1 MRGMKT
7 DNGIAMVWLA
17 VTILFITAAAAVAVD
32 LSGAFNTARTDQTTA
47 DLACLAGVRELPD
60 TNAAIGQTINYTVA
74 NWPSMAGNTPTIVG
88 TTATY
93 GDGAGNSIAIDASFG
108 GDPSKMHVVVT
119 EQSDSF
125 FGRILGAD
133 TVPVSQEAFCR
144 VTELNAGA
152 GLPFGALPGGFQGG
166 LQAPNPCGTN
176 SGNCGAL
183 AIPRDDVSGASATLI
198 KNIAEGTDR
207 DLTPWLGPIAG
218 AANCSAVNAGQECS
232 IVRTDTG
239 VSASH
244 LGEGMLQRL
253 ENDPGATCTTVVN
266 GRTIN
271 CDTLTDVLGSAPA
284 ELTDVFSTQPSFW
297 ETSLNGTYDDPANTT
312 NHFYFDGV
320 IAKCDSP
327 RLGTIPIVSEDMSWD
342 LGDPN
347 PGWPSGKKDVKLVGK
362 YWVILIDPNDSG
374 DWQGSG
380 NLKTASAAIIWWGP
394 NVECAGP
401 GSTTTPFDPNSGL
414 STKTVKLVDD
424 TN

>member
-1 MRGMKT
+1 MKRMKT

-32 LSGAFNTARTDQTTA
+32 ASSAFNTARTDQTTA

-74 NWPSMAGNTPTIVG
+74 NWPALAGNTPTIVG

-93 GDGAGNSIAIDASFG
+93 ADGAGNSIAIDAQFG
-108 GDPSKMHVVVT
+108 GDPSKMHVEVT

-125 FGRILGAD
+125 FGRVIGAN
-133 TVPVSQEAFCR
+133 TIPVSQEAFCR
-144 VTELNAGA
+144 VTELKVGA
-152 GLPFGALPGGFQGG
+152 GLPFGALPAGFQGG

-183 AIPRDDVSGASATLI
+183 SIPRDDVGGAGPTLI

-218 AANCSAVNAGQECS
+218 AANCSAVSAGQECS
-232 IVRTDTG
+232 IVSTDTG
-239 VSASH
+239 VSSAH

-253 ENDPGATCTTVVN
+253 ENDPGATCTTVVS

-271 CDTLTDVLGSAPA
+271 CDTLEQVLGPDP
-284 ELTDVFSTQPSFW
+284 LTKLMDAFTTQPSFW
-297 ETSLNGTYDDPANTT
+297 ETSLNGTYDASNTT

-347 PGWPSGKKDVKLVGK
+347 PGWPNGQKDVKLVGR
-362 YWVILIDPNDSG
+362 YWVILVDPKDSG
-374 DWQGSG
+374 DWHGNG

-401 GSTTTPFDPNSGL
+401 GSTTTPFDPNTGL
-414 STKTVKLVDD
+414 STKTVKLVND